1 MKYYDHTK
9 TIKLRKTIIQYVNRV
24 DGTFVWN
31 YQIKWVKTQI
41 TECYYDRND
50 NTNKDVKSFV
60 YKSIIN
66 NKVYTEQEFKDEFVE
81 YISRAD
87 ELVEE
92 TKKYKSS
99 GVGSKPF
106 INEII
111 VPNHNGRIYNTT
123 NSTVGKSYAKHKG
136 MQLISTYDIVADPGF
151 SSAKLT
157 YDQFKGHERAE
168 EWIRKNL

>member
-1 MKYYDHTK
+1 MRYYNHTK
-9 TIKLRKTIIQYVNRV
+9 PIKLRKTIIQYVNRI
-24 DGTFVWN
+24 DGTFVWS

-50 NTNKDVKSFV
+50 NTNKDVTSFV

-66 NKVYTEQEFKDEFVE
+66 GKVYTEKEFQEEFVE

-92 TKKYKSS
+92 TKKYKSY
-99 GVGSKPF
+99 GYGSKPF
-106 INEII
+106 INEVI
-111 VPNHNGRIYNTT
+111 T
-123 NSTVGKSYAKHKG
+123 NSSIGKSYAKHKG

-157 YDQFKGHERAE
+157 YEQHKGNERAE